1 MDFEVAVVQ
10 DIILDETSKY
20 FTSAGEWNSVGT
32 VYFKKVK
39 GFIDENLMEGP
50 TDNRFPIYPRHRRTL
65 AFSV

>member
-39 GFIDENLMEGP
+39 GRNYGSNGFAKP
-50 TDNRFPIYPRHRRTL
+50 Y
-65 AFSV
+65 FSNFVNTFFFLL